1 MVSVPRPGQTERMSR
16 FMKVLALA
24 LVVFGA
30 IQLVPYGR
38 DHDNPPT
45 VQEPAWDADRTRD
58 LALGACFDCHSN
70 VTSWPWYTNVAPVS
84 WLTQRDV
91 EDGRAVLNFSEW
103 DRPQATNPRE
113 VVDSIRDGEMP
124 PFYYRWTHESARL
137 SDEEQAQL
145 EAGLLETWSSSPP
158 GETP

>member
-1 MVSVPRPGQTERMSR
+1 MSR
-16 FMKVLALA
+16 TLKVLAIL

-45 VQEPAWDADRTRD
+45 TQEPAWDSQRTRD

-70 VTSWPWYTNVAPVS
+70 VTSWPWYSNVAPVS

-91 EDGRAVLNFSEW
+91 DDGREVLNFSEW
-103 DRPQATNPRE
+103 DRPQATSPRE
-113 VVDSIRDGEMP
+113 VVDAIRDGSMP
-124 PFYYRWTHESARL
+124 PFYYRWTHGDARL
-137 SDEEQAQL
+137 SDEDQARL
-145 EAGLLETWSSSPP
+145 EAGLLETWSKSPP
-158 GETP
+158 GTAE